1 MDEIT
6 TKENARF
13 RSVLSHEQL
22 PKDELGFIHLAGAY
36 EPKKKRSDI
45 AKENNDETAN
55 IPKEQYWTN
64 DTLQQAL
71 LNILGERHEYLNLPH
86 AVQSVTVLD
95 LDHTKVRLGYASPK
109 AALEVL
115 LVWRQQKLEPSHLFQ
130 DTDGDDAHVYIFGSR
145 AFQASLTTTAILPPN
160 SWTRSNPPKFRR
172 LLTRAPDED
181 QDPSI
186 LEKERSETRF
196 IFMTGLL
203 DTNEPLSPDSFWNH
217 THNVVQSIGQAVNQ
231 YDTSGLGAE
240 VFVSHKK
247 LTHSCHVGMRS
258 AADAKALIHALQG
271 KSCEWKWSSSHF
283 NNGDLV
289 ATATLSSG
297 TLFLDYAAVTQ
308 KSMAKSKAR
317 ANGEEDP
324 VRGEPSRPECT
335 SITEHVVVPGLQVIP
350 DYLTEAQEQVLMAVL
365 TGPQAPWAPTQTNVS
380 KSGSVKR
387 LVQHYGYV
395 FDYETADVLRDRN
408 KSGAEC
414 PPMPA
419 VLPDEEKANDDD
431 RERVAEE
438 YAQDGQGWEVLA
450 CLIDKSR
457 KYEFSPDDTNMS
469 FPGLNQLTV
478 NHYKPGEGIGSHV
491 DTLPAFADGLMSIS
505 LNGGIVMEFRKVNSD
520 LKKLVYLPPRSLVLM
535 SGPARFEWEHMIV
548 TRRTDTHNGV
558 VLPRSL
564 RVSLTLRTALKL
576 NGKNLPLVA
585 SSRFPPTWG
594 GEIEQNSSRPALAT
608 PATERDHVHAVYDA
622 IATQWH
628 HTRGKRGVIWPV
640 ATQFIQRLPI
650 GSVVADVGCGDG
662 KYFPV
667 VWEAGSYV
675 IGTDISLPLLQTCMS
690 SQRNE
695 GTTPESR
702 HVSEHRTQL
711 RDRPAVAVADC
722 MSVPLRSKSCDAA
735 ICIAVMHHLSTE
747 ERRIRCMEEL
757 TRIVRVGGTINIQ
770 AWAMEQQQ
778 NSRRRFAA
786 PDVFVP
792 FNAQPKYLDKGSA
805 EAKAD
810 GSPVA
815 DVEGA
820 VEESKSVAQEYS
832 EIYKN
837 ADYDEKKGLVVF
849 QRYCHMYK
857 KGELEELVGRVPG
870 VSLVESGYE
879 SGNHF
884 VILEVID

>member
-1 MDEIT
+1 MLDQT
-6 TKENARF
+6 NTKEKVKF
-13 RSVLSHEQL
+13 RSLLSHEQL

-36 EPKKKRSDI
+36 EPKKKRSDD
-45 AKENNDETAN
+45 AKENNDQTAVS
-55 IPKEQYWTN
+55 KKQYWTN

-71 LNILGERHEYLNLPH
+71 LDLLGELYESLNLPH

-115 LVWRQQKLEPSHLFQ
+115 LVWRHCKLAPSHLFQ
-130 DTDGDDAHVYIFGSR
+130 DDAHVFGSH
-145 AFQASLTTTAILPPN
+145 AFQASITTTAVLPPN

-172 LLTRAPDED
+172 LLARPDDE
-181 QDPSI
+181 DPSI
-186 LEKERSETRF
+186 LEKERSMTRF
-196 IFMTGLL
+196 VFMTGLL
-203 DTNEPLSPDSFWNH
+203 ETKEPCPGSFWNH
-217 THNVVQSIGQAVNQ
+217 THNVVESIGKVVNQ

-271 KSCEWKWSSSHF
+271 KDCEWEWRHS
-283 NNGDLV
+283 NGDV
-289 ATATLSSG
+289 ATLPSG

-308 KSMAKSKAR
+308 RSIAKSNAR
-317 ANGEEDP
+317 VNGEEP
-324 VRGEPSRPECT
+324 IRGEPSRPECT
-335 SITEHVVVPGLQVIP
+335 SFTEDVVVPGLQVIP

-365 TGPQAPWAPTQTNVS
+365 TGPQAPWAPTQNNVS
-380 KSGSVKR
+380 KTGSVKR

-395 FDYETADVLRDRN
+395 FDYETADVLRDRT

-419 VLPDEEKANDDD
+419 VPDEKANDDRD
-431 RERVAEE
+431 RVTEQYAEE
-438 YAQDGQGWEVLA
+438 GQGWEVLA
-450 CLIDKSR
+450 CVIDKSR
-457 KYEFSPDDTNMS
+457 EYEFSPDDKKMS

-491 DTLPAFADGLMSIS
+491 DTPPAFADGLMSIS

-564 RVSLTLRTALKL
+564 RLSLTLRTALKL
-576 NGKNLPLVA
+576 DGANLPLVA

-594 GEIEQNSSRPALAT
+594 GEIEQSLSRRALAT

-628 HTRGKRGVIWPV
+628 HTRGKRGVLWPV
-640 ATQFIQRLPI
+640 ATQFLQRLPT
-650 GSVVADVGCGDG
+650 GSIIADVGCGDG
-662 KYFPV
+662 KYFPA

-690 SQRNE
+690 SQTNE
-695 GTTPESR
+695 DATPESR
-702 HVSEHRTQL
+702 QVSEHRTQL

-747 ERRIRCMEEL
+747 ERRLRCIEEL

-786 PDVFVP
+786 PDMFVP
-792 FNAQPKYLDKGSA
+792 FNAQPKYLDKVSA
-805 EAKAD
+805 EAKPYA
-810 GSPVA
+810 SSVA
-815 DVEGA
+815 DVPA
-820 VEESKSVAQEYS
+820 DVEESKSVAQEYS

-849 QRYCHMYK
+849 QRYCHVYK
-857 KGELEELVGRVPG
+857 KGELEELAGRVPG
-870 VSLVESGYE
+870 VTLVESGYE
-879 SGNHF
+879 NGNHF
-884 VILEVID
+884 VILEVVN

>member
-1 MDEIT
+1 MDVT
-6 TKENARF
+6 TGTVNARF

-36 EPKKKRSDI
+36 EPKKKRS
-45 AKENNDETAN
+45 AKENKDETA
-55 IPKEQYWTN
+55 ISKEQYWTN

-71 LNILGERHEYLNLPH
+71 LDILGERYEYLDLPH

-95 LDHTKVRLGYASPK
+95 LDHTKVRLEYANPK
-109 AALEVL
+109 KALEVL
-115 LVWRQQKLEPSHLFQ
+115 IGLRQQKLEPSHLFQ
-130 DTDGDDAHVYIFGSR
+130 DDAHVFGSR
-145 AFQASLTTTAILPPN
+145 AFQASLTTTAVLPPN
-160 SWTRSNPPKFRR
+160 SWTRSSPPKFRR
-172 LLTRAPDED
+172 LLARPDDE
-181 QDPSI
+181 DPSI
-186 LEKERSETRF
+186 LERERSETRF
-196 IFMTGLL
+196 VFITGLL
-203 DTNEPLSPDSFWNH
+203 ETKELSPDSFWNH
-217 THNVVQSIGQAVNQ
+217 THNVVESIGQVVNQ

-240 VFVSHKK
+240 VFVPHNKP
-247 LTHSCHVGMRS
+247 THSCHVRMRS
-258 AADAKALIHALQG
+258 ATDAKALIHALQG
-271 KSCEWKWSSSHF
+271 KSCEWKWSHS
-283 NNGDLV
+283 NGDV
-289 ATATLSSG
+289 ATLPSGG

-308 KSMAKSKAR
+308 RSIAKSKAR

-335 SITEHVVVPGLQVIP
+335 SVTADVVVPGLQVIP

-365 TGPQAPWAPTQTNVS
+365 TGPQAPWAPTQTTAS

-395 FDYETADVLRDRN
+395 FDYETADVLRDRS
-408 KSGAEC
+408 KSSGAAC
-414 PPMPA
+414 PPIPA
-419 VLPDEEKANDDD
+419 VPDEKANDDRD
-431 RERVAEE
+431 RVEQYAEE
-438 YAQDGQGWEVLA
+438 GQGWEVLA
-450 CLIDKSR
+450 CVIDKSCG
-457 KYEFSPDDTNMS
+457 YEFSPDDKKMS

-491 DTLPAFADGLMSIS
+491 DTLSAFADGLLSIS

-576 NGKNLPLVA
+576 DGTNLPLVA
-585 SSRFPPTWG
+585 SSQFPPIWG
-594 GEIEQNSSRPALAT
+594 GEMEQSSSRPALAT
-608 PATERDHVHAVYDA
+608 PVTERDHVHAVYDA

-650 GSVVADVGCGDG
+650 GSMVADVGCGDG

-690 SQRNE
+690 SQTNE
-695 GTTPESR
+695 DATTPESR
-702 HVSEHRTQL
+702 QVSEHRKQL
-711 RDRPAVAVADC
+711 RDRPAVSVADC

-747 ERRIRCMEEL
+747 ERRIRCIEEL
-757 TRIVRVGGTINIQ
+757 TRIVRVGGTIIIQ

-792 FNAQPKYLDKGSA
+792 FNAQPKYLDKVSA

-810 GSPVA
+810 TSLVA
-815 DVEGA
+815 DVAAA

-832 EIYKN
+832 EVYKN

-857 KGELEELVGRVPG
+857 KGELDELVGRVSG
-870 VSLVESGYE
+870 VALVESGYE

-884 VILEVID
+884 VILEVVN